1 MMGIVTGK
9 AQRAIQGQGR
19 GDCHNQDRKCPS
31 VDSKHEYN
39 LAMGMGEE
47 KKIACQSGATMCQK
61 TEKVIMK
68 ELRYD

>member
-1 MMGIVTGK
+1 MDIVTGK

-47 KKIACQSGATMCQK
+47 KKIAC
-61 TEKVIMK
+61 
-68 ELRYD
+68 